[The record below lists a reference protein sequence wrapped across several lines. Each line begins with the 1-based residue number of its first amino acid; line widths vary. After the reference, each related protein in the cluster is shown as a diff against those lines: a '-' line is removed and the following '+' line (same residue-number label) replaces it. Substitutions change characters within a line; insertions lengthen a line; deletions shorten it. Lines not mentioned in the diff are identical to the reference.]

1 MSTKKQAS
9 KNKRTTQANPESHA
23 KQASR
28 KKSTKPIVKA
38 KPAKLSALKAA
49 AKVLSE
55 TKDAMNCT
63 QIIETM
69 AAKGYWTSPGGKTP
83 AATLYAAIIRHIAVK
98 GDEAHF
104 RKTGK
109 GTFAATTTA

>member
-1 MSTKKQAS
+1 MSAKKQAPKNRPTTPS
-9 KNKRTTQANPESHA
+9 KPETKA

-28 KKSTKPIVKA
+28 RESTKPTAKG

-55 TKDAMNCT
+55 TKAAMNCT

-83 AATLYAAIIRHIAVK
+83 AATLYAAIIRHIATK
-98 GDEAHF
+98 GGEARF
-104 RKTGK
+104 QKTGK
-109 GTFAATTTA
+109 GIFAATKA

>member
-9 KNKRTTQANPESHA
+9 KNKRTTQASPESTA
-23 KQASR
+23 KQASH
-28 KKSTKPIVKA
+28 KKSTKPKVKG

-55 TKDAMNCT
+55 TKDAMNCM

-98 GDEAHF
+98 GDEARF